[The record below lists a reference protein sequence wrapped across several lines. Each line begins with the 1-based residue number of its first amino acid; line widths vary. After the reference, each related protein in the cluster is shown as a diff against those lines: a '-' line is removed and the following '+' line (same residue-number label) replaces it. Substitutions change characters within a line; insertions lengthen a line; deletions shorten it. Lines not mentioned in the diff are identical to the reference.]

1 MDYIKRPYYVQQL
14 ERWKDRDLIKVVT
27 GVRRCGKSTVLE
39 MYRDKLREA
48 GVAARQMVTLNFEDP
63 DTPEFPAWRDV
74 WNYIRPRIV
83 KDGKTYVFLDE
94 VQRVPEFEKLVDGL
108 HSRKNIDV
116 YITGSNAYLL
126 SGELATYLSGRY
138 VELKM
143 QPLSFREYCDAV
155 GGEGDYARKYVD
167 YLRRSSFPYAVS
179 LGKDAGLVGDYLDG
193 IYNTVLV
200 KDVLR
205 RKRLSDVGLVDR
217 IARFLFDNIGNVT
230 SLRNIA
236 ASLSAGG
243 STTNGN
249 TVEGYVNALCDA
261 FLFRKAERY
270 DIRGREL
277 LSSGCKYYA
286 ADIGLRYRLSGNRAG
301 DSGRVLENVV
311 YLELL
316 RRSGNVLVGQHDG
329 KEVDFVTRDGDDVRY
344 YQVSETV
351 RDEATREREFAPL
364 LSIRDHY
371 PKTLITLDDDLPSSL
386 NGVRQVNALDFLL
399 DEPLNNVARRM

>member
-1 MDYIKRPYYVQQL
+1 MNYINRPYYVQQL
-14 ERWKDRDLIKVVT
+14 EWWRNHDLIKVIT

-39 MYRDKLREA
+39 MFRDKLRKS
-48 GVAARQMVTLNFEDP
+48 GISDGQMVVLNFEDP
-63 DTPEFPAWRDV
+63 DTPEFKTWREV
-74 WNYIRPRIV
+74 WDYIKPRLMPKSI
-83 KDGKTYVFLDE
+83 TYVFLDE
-94 VQRVPEFEKLVDGL
+94 IQRVPEFEKLVDGL

-155 GGEGDYARKYVD
+155 GGEGDYARKYMD
-167 YLRRSSFPYAVS
+167 YLRCSSFPYVVS
-179 LGKDAGLVGDYLDG
+179 LGNDAGLVGDYLDG

-205 RKRLSDVGLVDR
+205 RKRLSDAGLVDR

-236 ASLSAGG
+236 GSLSAGG
-243 STTNGN
+243 NKTNGN
-249 TVEGYVNALCDA
+249 TVEGYVEALCDA
-261 FLFRKAERY
+261 FLFKKAERY

-286 ADIGLRYRLSGNRAG
+286 ADIGLRYRLSGNKAG
-301 DSGRVLENVV
+301 DSGRILENVV
-311 YLELL
+311 FLELL
-316 RRSGNVLVGQHDG
+316 RRSNNVLVGQHDG
-329 KEVDFVTRDGDDVRY
+329 REVDFVTRDGDDIRY
-344 YQVSETV
+344 YQVAETV
-351 RDEATREREFAPL
+351 RDDATREREFASL
-364 LSIRDHY
+364 IAIHDHY
-371 PKTLITLDDDLPSSL
+371 PKTLITLDEDLPSVL
-386 NGVRQVNALDFLL
+386 NGIRQVNAFDFLL
-399 DEPLNNVARRM
+399 SASPVS

>member
-1 MDYIKRPYYVQQL
+1 MGSEINMDYIARPYYVKQL
-14 ERWKDRDLIKVVT
+14 ERWKDRDVIKVVT

-39 MYRDKLREA
+39 MFRSKLRED
-48 GVAARQMVTLNFEDP
+48 GIDDNQMVSLNFEDP
-63 DTPEFPAWRDV
+63 DTPDFKTWRDV
-74 WNYIRPRIV
+74 WNYIKPLLNAKGRS
-83 KDGKTYVFLDE
+83 YVFLDE
-94 VQRVPEFEKLVDGL
+94 IQRVPEFEKLVDGL

-143 QPLSFREYCDAV
+143 QPLSFKEYCNAV
-155 GGEGDYARKYVD
+155 GGDGDYARKYMD

-179 LGKDAGLVGDYLDG
+179 PGMDADLVGDYLDG

-205 RKRLSDVGLVDR
+205 RKKLADAGLVDR

-236 ASLSAGG
+236 GSLSAGG
-243 STTNGN
+243 AKTNGN
-249 TVEGYVNALCDA
+249 TVEGYVDALCDA
-261 FLFRKAERY
+261 FLFRKAQRY

-286 ADIGLRYRLSGNRAG
+286 ADIGLRYRLSGNKAG
-301 DSGRVLENVV
+301 DSGRILENVI

-316 RRSGNVLVGQHDG
+316 RRSGNVLVGQQDER
-329 KEVDFVTRDGDDVRY
+329 EVDFVTRDGDDIRY

-351 RDEATREREFAPL
+351 RDETTREREFAPL
-364 LSIRDHY
+364 LSIHDHY
-371 PKTLITLDDDLPSSL
+371 PKTLITLDEDLPSSL
-386 NGVRQVNALDFLL
+386 NGIRQVNAYDFLL
-399 DEPLNNVARRM
+399 NE